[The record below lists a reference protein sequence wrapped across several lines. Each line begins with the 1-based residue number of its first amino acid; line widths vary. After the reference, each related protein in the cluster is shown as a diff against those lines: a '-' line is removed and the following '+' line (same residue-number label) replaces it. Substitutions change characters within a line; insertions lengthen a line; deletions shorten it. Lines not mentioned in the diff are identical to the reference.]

1 MSKNKNTKDAA
12 RAEENTDFQPPHDST
27 TSDPWPETTP
37 TKITELPKRPE
48 TPDQLHQWLVD
59 VLDVRLPRT
68 PVNPTHTAPFDYLIF
83 TFFEGALDGS
93 AVPASP
99 PDCVLWANRG
109 GGKTFL
115 GALATLLDML
125 YKPGI
130 AVRILAGSVDQ
141 AQRMLAHLH
150 RFLSPTHPFL
160 GEEVKGK
167 PTTTRI
173 ELKNGS
179 EVEVLSQSQTSVRGT
194 HVQKLRCDE
203 VDLFDPQIWEAAQ
216 FVTRSMECE
225 GRLVRG
231 SVECLSTMHEPHGLM
246 QRLITETHEGKRRL
260 FRWGVVDVLEHC
272 DNRRLCNGWS
282 APDPLP
288 LGGGPGAGGDGASST
303 QATTDTAPTL
313 SLPVLPYASLAAPC
327 PLLQDCQGTAKR
339 RAPKDCGHAGIEDA
353 IVTKGRVSLEAWE
366 SEMLCLRPK
375 RTGVVIPEFNREK
388 HIFKG
393 DGPGRHRSLTW
404 LAGMDFGM
412 RSPTVILW
420 AALDHTDA
428 IWIMDERYLS
438 DVVLE
443 RHILAMKSGLT
454 RPGIPAWPRPRWVAA
469 DPAGHHINPPTG
481 ASACSV
487 LRKYGFDVRTPS
499 HAVSRGVDH
508 IRARLGPA
516 AGLPRL
522 FIHERCTN
530 LIRSLESYRYKPG
543 VEAEEP
549 LKDGNDHAVDA
560 LRYLVTSVDLP
571 CETKSGSYL
580 VA

>member
-1 MSKNKNTKDAA
+1 MSEKKSTMDAA
-12 RAEENTDFQPPHDST
+12 RAEENGTVQPPHDSSTPDFPSDT
-27 TSDPWPETTP
+27 TSCKVTQ
-37 TKITELPKRPE
+37 LPDRPK
-48 TPDQLHQWLVD
+48 TPDELHQWLVD
-59 VLDVRLPRT
+59 VLGVRLPRT

-83 TFFEGALDGS
+83 TFFEGALGGT
-93 AVPASP
+93 AVPADPSP
-99 PDCVLWANRG
+99 TDCVLWANRG

-150 RFLSPTHPFL
+150 RFLGPSHPFL
-160 GEEVKGK
+160 SEEVKGK

-173 ELKNGS
+173 ELTNGS

-203 VDLFDPQIWEAAQ
+203 VDLFDPKIWEAAQ

-272 DNRRLCNGWS
+272 DNRRLCNGWQTDQHVTPESDATPGSS
-282 APDPLP
+282 A
-288 LGGGPGAGGDGASST
+288 T
-303 QATTDTAPTL
+303 TL

-327 PLLQDCQGTAKR
+327 PLLSDCQGAAKR
-339 RAPKDCGHAGIEDA
+339 RNPKDCGHSGIEDA

-393 DGPGRHRSLTW
+393 EGPGRHRSLTW

-412 RSPTVILW
+412 RSPTVVLW
-420 AALDHTDA
+420 AALDHNDA
-428 IWIMDERYLS
+428 LWIMDERYLS
-438 DVVLE
+438 GVILE
-443 RHILAMKSGLT
+443 QHILAMKSGLT

-469 DPAGHHINPPTG
+469 DPAGHHINPQTG
-481 ASACSV
+481 ASDCSV
-487 LRKYGFDVRTPS
+487 LRKYGFDIRTPS
-499 HAVSRGVDH
+499 HAISRGVDH

-522 FIHERCTN
+522 IIHERCEN

-543 VEAEEP
+543 IEDGEP

-571 CETKSGSYL
+571 CETKSRSYL